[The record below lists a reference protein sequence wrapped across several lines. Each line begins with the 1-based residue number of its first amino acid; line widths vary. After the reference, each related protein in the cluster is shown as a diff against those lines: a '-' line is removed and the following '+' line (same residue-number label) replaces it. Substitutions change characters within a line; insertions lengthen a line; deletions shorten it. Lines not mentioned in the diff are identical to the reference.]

1 MKQNFELMAN
11 YNQLMNCQLYDAA
24 HALESGLL
32 HQDMGAYFQSI
43 FGSLNHI
50 AVADIIWL
58 KRFSVLETE
67 FRSLAE
73 LETLSHPE
81 SLSEVLCDS
90 LEDLT
95 IVREML
101 DSIIIG
107 LTLEA
112 QQEDFQHLLPYIDMD
127 GIAGERNFG
136 LLLHHFFNHQ
146 THHRGQ
152 VSTLFSQVGVD
163 VGVTDLLQIIPNVAG
178 FVEA

>member
-11 YNQLMNCQLYDAA
+11 YNQLMNRQVYGFAEDLD
-24 HALESGLL
+24 EGFL

-50 AVADIIWL
+50 AVADIVWL
-58 KRFSVLETE
+58 KRFSDHETK

-73 LETLSHPE
+73 LENLARPE
-81 SLSEVLCDS
+81 SLSELLCNS
-90 LEDLT
+90 LEDLS
-95 IVREML
+95 IVRELL
-101 DSIIIG
+101 DEIIIG

-112 QQEDFQHLLPYIDMD
+112 QPEDYQQLIQYEDME
-127 GIAGERNFG
+127 GVPGERNFG
-136 LLLHHFFNHQ
+136 LLVHHFFNHQ

-152 VSTLFSQVGVD
+152 VSTLFSQIGVD
-163 VGVTDLLQIIPNVAG
+163 IGVTDLLQIIPNVEN

>member
-11 YNQLMNCQLYDAA
+11 YNQLMNRRIYEFA
-24 HALESGLL
+24 ESLDPGLL

-43 FGSLNHI
+43 FGSMTHI

-58 KRFSVLETE
+58 KRFSDHAAE

-73 LETLSHPE
+73 LEVLAVPA
-81 SLSEVLCDS
+81 SLSELLCDT
-90 LEDLT
+90 LEDLS
-95 IVREML
+95 IIRELL

-107 LTLEA
+107 LTLET
-112 QQEDFQHLLPYIDMD
+112 QPQDFDQLLSYSDMS
-127 GIAGERNFG
+127 GIPGERNFG

-152 VSTLFSQVGVD
+152 ISALFSQVGVD
-163 VGVTDLLQIIPNVAG
+163 IGVTDLLQIIPNVEG